1 MLRILCVL
9 ILFTSSYSF
18 SQQRVILTWDSFTK
32 DRPANAE
39 HQALI
44 AFLVVNEYKARPDK
58 GNLMEVK
65 FNVKAVIDTS
75 KSYFNFNLK
84 NKDYKLLNHEQGH
97 ADIATIYAL
106 KLKNQFDKT
115 KYFQA
120 SFHAQIKQIYAEI
133 DRQLGKQ
140 QKQYDDETN
149 HGLNELEQE
158 RWDLILKKELNL
170 N

>member
-1 MLRILCVL
+1 MLK
-9 ILFTSSYSF
+9 ILFVFTLIIPIHIF
-18 SQQRVILTWDSFTK
+18 AQQRIILTWDSFTK

-44 AFLVVNEYKARPDK
+44 AFLVANEYRARPDK

-97 ADIATIYAL
+97 ADLATIYSL
-106 KLKNQFDKT
+106 KLKSQFDKT
-115 KYFQA
+115 KYFKA
-120 SFHAQIKQIYAEI
+120 SFHDQIKQIYDEI
-133 DRQLGKQ
+133 NRQVGEQ
-140 QKQYDDETN
+140 QKLYDLETD
-149 HGLNELEQE
+149 HGLNELEQK
-158 RWDLILKKELNL
+158 RWDLLLKKELTL
-170 N
+170 D

>member
-115 KYFQA
+115 KYFKA
-120 SFHAQIKQIYAEI
+120 SFHDQIKQIYAEI
-133 DRQLGKQ
+133 NRQVGEQ
-140 QKQYDDETN
+140 QKLYDVETN
-149 HGLNELEQE
+149 HGLNALEQE